1 MKKRGEMLGS
11 GIHHQLVKSEHS
23 FKDLISSYTTYFVA
37 SKYICKD
44 QQQQSCMDS
53 KTCLPAC
60 LPDGNDFVSS
70 HASTE
75 FILTV
80 CWAAAAAAG
89 GRRRGGGGGLR
100 RVGKEESDL

>member
-1 MKKRGEMLGS
+1 MLRS
-11 GIHHQLVKSEHS
+11 GIHHQLVKSQHS

-53 KTCLPAC
+53 KHAC

-80 CWAAAAAAG
+80 CWAAAAAG
-89 GRRRGGGGGLR
+89 GRRRRGGGALR